1 MSQLNA
7 HLARENAGLLRQVAK
22 LQQLAPAADTPQ
34 QGRGAGEQSGAQ
46 SEPAAAAGGRQPAAG
61 QVETSA
67 SMLRGRAEAAQAK
80 LQVAQLQAELRG
92 AEARAAQ
99 ANAQASARLTLDCS
113 TARAARKKLWP
124 LRCSAPS
131 VLATTISS
139 SMSKQA
145 VQPADGVQPSS
156 KHLAPQIMSP
166 PCAGCCSRA
175 GVHPPA
181 AGGGCCPAGGRRPAR
196 EAQAGHQ
203 QASVLGRRSWGG
215 RIHPRPPGVSGPP
228 AGQPP
233 G

>member
-34 QGRGAGEQSGAQ
+34 QGRGAEQTGTE
-46 SEPAAAAGGRQPAAG
+46 SEPAGAAGGRQPAAG

-67 SMLRGRAEAAQAK
+67 SMLRGRAEAAQAE

-99 ANAQASARLTLDCS
+99 ANAQVSARLTLDCS
-113 TARAARKKLWP
+113 TGQAARRELWP
-124 LRCSAPS
+124 HRYSAPA
-131 VLATTISS
+131 VLTTTISS

-145 VQPADGVQPSS
+145 VESMDGVQPSS

-166 PCAGCCSRA
+166 PCAGCCRRA

-181 AGGGCCPAGGRRPAR
+181 AGGDCCPAGGRRPAR
-196 EAQAGHQ
+196 GAQAGHQ
-203 QASVLGRRSWGG
+203 QASVLGPRSWGA
-215 RIHPRPPGVSGPP
+215 RSHPQPPGAGGPP
-228 AGQPP
+228 ADQPP